1 MDTEQVV
8 LVAIFHARPESVDEL
23 RGRLLEMVELT
34 LQEPGAIQYEL
45 HVAAEDPTTFVFVET
60 WVDAAALAAH
70 DETPHV
76 KAIIAD
82 VPRLTRSPLTVH
94 RLSKVPR

>member
-1 MDTEQVV
+1 MDTEHVV

-23 RGRLLEMVELT
+23 RGRLQEMVELT
-34 LQEPGAIQYEL
+34 LQEPGVMQYEL
-45 HVAAEDPTTFVFVET
+45 HVTAQDPTTFVFVET
-60 WVDAAALAAH
+60 WVDAEALAAH

-94 RLSKVPR
+94 RLSKVHR